1 MNRLGDY
8 KLRRRL
14 AVGGMGEVYLGEKV
28 GPEGFVKPVVLKCVL
43 PQLAKDISFVELFLD
58 EARVAALLNHPNI
71 AQVYD
76 FGHVDGIYYM
86 AMEYVAGYTLD
97 ELRRKHEKI
106 GQNMPI
112 EHIACIA
119 SQASQGL
126 DYAHSLSDAKDVSL
140 GIVHRDVSP
149 HNVMVTV
156 DGSVKIVDFGIAKA
170 RAGLTRVEAKGAVG
184 KFGYMSPEQ
193 SQGLDVDGRTD
204 VFSLGVC
211 IWELTTNKRLH
222 NPNLSSA
229 PNYDASRPLF
239 TASSIRQNIPK
250 KFDEIIARAVAIDPV
265 ARLKTCRDFHIELE
279 KFMAAMTHYAGNTA
293 LAEYIKRLVDG
304 EFDNPQST
312 TSGGLVEPM
321 TSGNADKASGHLS
334 AQLDGVQ
341 KFEEVFGME
350 TGTQSKTSRQMKR
363 APESWKTGNSAP
375 KPKRQPA
382 KPASTPIEPPKQKQ
396 SREVKEPER
405 RKSGPAHLEQEE
417 ALELDLPKAAPA
429 VPRSSRNTQ
438 AKTTTP
444 RPSKAPSSGFR
455 PLGVLLAIV
464 ITVGLGYFLSNN
476 SGLLLEKM
484 NSFQKEAPI
493 QEMNTRFR
501 ISSEP
506 AGADVVVDG
515 KRVGMTPLVIEL
527 LPDIKQLIE
536 LKKEGFATDRRVL
549 SPEVQ
554 KGLREI
560 SSALTPAA
568 TLKVRSSPSGAFV
581 SINGVDVPKKKT
593 PLTLK
598 DVPAGQKLR
607 VTVRKKGFAPVSLET
622 TIKKGKSDSL
632 FFNLKGQ

>member
-14 AVGGMGEVYLGEKV
+14 AVGGMGEVYLAEKV

-43 PQLAKDISFVELFLD
+43 PQLAKDSSFVELFLD

-76 FGHVDGIYYM
+76 FGHVDGVYFM

-106 GQNMPI
+106 GQLMPI
-112 EHIACIA
+112 EHIACVA

-126 DYAHSLSDAKDVSL
+126 DYAHSLSDAKNVSL

-229 PNYDASRPLF
+229 PKYDASRPLF
-239 TASSIRQNIPK
+239 TASSLRSDIPK
-250 KFDEIIARAVAIDPV
+250 KLDEIIARAVSIEPST
-265 ARLKTCRDFHIELE
+265 RLRSCREFHLELE
-279 KFMAAMTHYAGNTA
+279 KFMAAMTHYAGSTA
-293 LAEYIKRLVDG
+293 LAGYIRRLVDG
-304 EFDNPQST
+304 EFDNPQAS
-312 TSGGLVEPM
+312 TSGGLVEPI
-321 TSGNADKASGHLS
+321 TSNKTGKSSNELS
-334 AQLDGVQ
+334 SQLNGVQ
-341 KFEEVFGME
+341 KFEEVFG
-350 TGTQSKTSRQMKR
+350 THTAPSKTSRQMKR
-363 APESWKTGNSAP
+363 TPESWKTEQASPRKTSVKSPSTPPQPVNKSSAP
-375 KPKRQPA
+375 KAQPKN
-382 KPASTPIEPPKQKQ
+382 
-396 SREVKEPER
+396 
-405 RKSGPAHLEQEE
+405 KSGPAHREPAES
-417 ALELDLPKAAPA
+417 LELDLPKTSPS
-429 VPRSSRNTQ
+429 PRKPSVGSSSNMVTALPRVDNT
-438 AKTTTP
+438 
-444 RPSKAPSSGFR
+444 SGFR
-455 PLGVLLAIV
+455 PVVVFIAIT
-464 ITVGLGYFLSNN
+464 ITIGLGYFLSINN
-476 SGLLLEKM
+476 ELLLEKIS
-484 NSFQKEAPI
+484 SFQQKRPV

-501 ISSEP
+501 ITSSP
-506 AGADVVVDG
+506 AGAEIAIDG
-515 KRVGMTPLVIEL
+515 KRVGMTPLVVEL
-527 LPDIKQLIE
+527 LPDIKQSIE
-536 LKKEGFATDRRVL
+536 LKKKGFATDRREL

-560 SSALTPAA
+560 NSILVPAA
-568 TLKVRSSPSGAFV
+568 TLKIRSSPAGGTV
-581 SINGVDVPKKKT
+581 SINGVEILNRNT
-593 PLTLK
+593 PFILD
-598 DVPAGQKLR
+598 DVPAGRELR
-607 VTVRKKGFAPVSLET
+607 VTVRKVGFSPVSLKT
-622 TIKKGKSDSL
+622 TIEKGKSDSL